1 MAFGN
6 QASVDVDGDSPAELR
21 ALVFQKLSTHSRSC
35 ESEVLIIDD
44 FCYRERVVNLSHMHL
59 VWFDIGH
66 LVCRL
71 LLEKK
76 NIETCQRTFS
86 SSKRHGARSQAKPG
100 DPHGSI
106 GNFSCFFGTG
116 YNQTGRPV
124 SISAAVV

>member
-35 ESEVLIIDD
+35 ESEVFIIDD

-76 NIETCQRTFS
+76 NMQTCHTPHS
-86 SSKRHGARSQAKPG
+86 SSTQHGTRGNATPA
-100 DPHGSI
+100 DPHGPTRAL
-106 GNFSCFFGTG
+106 SCHW
-116 YNQTGRPV
+116 
-124 SISAAVV
+124 